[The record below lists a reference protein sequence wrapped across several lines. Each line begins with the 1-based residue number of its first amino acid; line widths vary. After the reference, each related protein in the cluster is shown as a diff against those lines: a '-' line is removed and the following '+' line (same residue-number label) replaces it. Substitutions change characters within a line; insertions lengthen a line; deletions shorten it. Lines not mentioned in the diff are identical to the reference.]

1 MLEEFDNV
9 KSMKKTKKKKKKKNL
24 ASRNNELEM
33 DGVEI

>member
-9 KSMKKTKKKKKKKNL
+9 KSMKKKIKNL